1 MDRVLLQQCIEKYE
15 STIWERSSS
24 PDNWVLREGMM
35 CPEFLHLEDELCQG
49 LDIGQLHVTGEIVQG
64 DDVLEVIRH
73 HLPGLFHQ

>member
-64 DDVLEVIRH
+64 DDVL
-73 HLPGLFHQ
+73 